1 MSYLEQMT
9 YGAGATMEFNAG
21 YERAQEEMRQDL
33 EKLRTELV
41 SARESLAVTQVRL
54 VELQSSSAVRMVS
67 AINPLIDSLVQ
78 LMAPQLEKI
87 VESKMQE
94 KIDNLGAIDDERIK
108 NLIQGELDDKVGEEV
123 ENYCDNELDISDKV
137 EQAIDNFDFSQIVR
151 REVRNLD
158 FEVSV
163 S

>member
-108 NLIQGELDDKVGEEV
+108 NLIQGELDDKVGESV
-123 ENYCDNELDISDKV
+123 ENYCDNELDISDEI

-151 REVRNLD
+151 REVRSLD
-158 FEVSV
+158 FEVKV
-163 S
+163 G